1 MQSKN
6 TYEQSRRSVLSDCCG
21 RWGHAKS
28 SHIIVHHCL
37 PVRSTWVILWRV
49 DRVDSAFVVCAAA
62 LQQPIEMYNCIRVQ
76 CTCIMAGF
84 RICRRTL
91 VAYIQPVESWG
102 GVQSAAAAMA
112 TYRVVQNRTPGSRNL
127 LKRAAS
133 LQQRRRRLF
142 TGVRQRS
149 KHIMSSFTA
158 SAGLK

>member
-1 MQSKN
+1 MRSKN

-91 VAYIQPVESWG
+91 AYIQPVESWWYNRR
-102 GVQSAAAAMA
+102 QLQWRH
-112 TYRVVQNRTPGSRNL
+112 RVVQNRTPGSRNL
-127 LKRAAS
+127 LKWAAG

-142 TGVRQRS
+142 TCKAKVETYYVQLYS
-149 KHIMSSFTA
+149 
-158 SAGLK
+158 